1 MVENMTLEELE
12 SELIRIPK
20 TPENRARR
28 EILLKQVFK
37 LLGEKVNAK

>member
-1 MVENMTLEELE
+1 MVEKMTLDDREAELVK
-12 SELIRIPK
+12 IPK

-37 LLGEKVNAK
+37 LLNEVTAK